1 VTRIKVYL
9 STELVFENK
18 LCSTECTNKVIKRHA
33 TPEPET
39 LINEFQKSW
48 TNWMR
53 DFLYFLDADLAAK
66 KKEEKEHGFH
76 LFQTLSLL
84 QHKKDF
90 CNSI

>member
-53 DFLYFLDADLAAK
+53 DFLYFLDADLAEEK
-66 KKEEKEHGFH
+66 KKMVPFISDTITTITE
-76 LFQTLSLL
+76 
-84 QHKKDF
+84 KDF
-90 CNSI
+90 YSLI